1 MAFRYGWRGPNIVKE
16 GLAFYIDAG
25 SPNSFYPLTAGT
37 TWKDISGNSNNGIL
51 TNGPT
56 YTSADGGSII
66 FDGTDDY
73 VSTSI
78 NTSTLNLTTSNGAT
92 MMCWLN
98 MTILNR
104 WTGVIS
110 FTGNTGN
117 DVDFGWD
124 LTLSNIVRVWKNGSG
139 ASSAIDISSYSNQW
153 VLYTLTSTS
162 SNLNFYIN
170 NNAPTSVALAGNI
183 NTTIGRNLLIMD
195 NWDSSVSGKLSN
207 VIIYNRALS
216 QTEILQNY
224 NATKTRFGL

>member
-1 MAFRYGWRGPNIVKE
+1 MAFSFSPKIVTD
-16 GLAFYIDAG
+16 GLVLYLDAANRSSYPG
-25 SPNSFYPLTAGT
+25 SGT
-37 TWKDISGNSNNGIL
+37 TWSDISRTGANGTL
-51 TNGPT
+51 VNGPT
-56 YTSADGGSII
+56 FNSANGGSIV

-124 LTLSNIVRVWKNGSG
+124 LTSSNIVRVWKNGSG
-139 ASSAIDISSYSNQW
+139 ASSAINISSYSNQW

-170 NNAPTSVALAGNI
+170 NSAPTSVALAGNI

-195 NWDSSVSGKLSN
+195 NWDSSVSGRLSN
-207 VIIYNRALS
+207 VVIYNRALS

-224 NATKTRFGL
+224 NSTKTRFGL